1 MTRRKNFG
9 GSSSEETEPVE
20 FDLYEETFHCRP
32 ELQGSTLL
40 TYSKRFSSENAG
52 EVNAAF
58 LDFFQSALKAESYE
72 RFKNLI
78 ESEDK
83 IVKIEK
89 LGEIAEWLIEEYT
102 DRPTKGS
109 KDS

>member
-1 MTRRKNFG
+1 MTRKKNFG
-9 GSSSEETEPVE
+9 GSVEEVEPLSFE
-20 FDLYEETFHCRP
+20 LFEESFDCKP
-32 ELQGSTLL
+32 ELQGATLL
-40 TYSKRFSSENAG
+40 TYSKRFSSDDLS

-58 LDFFQSALKAESYE
+58 LDFFESALKRESYE
-72 RFKNLI
+72 RFKALC

-83 IVKIEK
+83 IVKIET

-109 KDS
+109 KPS

>member
-1 MTRRKNFG
+1 MTRKKSFG
-9 GSSSEETEPVE
+9 SPTSDVEPLV
-20 FDLYEETFHCRP
+20 FDLFDEEFECRP
-32 ELQGSTLL
+32 EIQGATLL
-40 TYSKRFSSENAG
+40 TYSKRFSSDDLG

-58 LDFFQSALKAESYE
+58 LDFFQSALKKESYE
-72 RFKNLI
+72 RFEAICN
-78 ESEDK
+78 SEDK
-83 IVKIEK
+83 IVKVET

>member
-1 MTRRKNFG
+1 MTRKKSFG
-9 GSSSEETEPVE
+9 GSVEEVEPLE
-20 FDLYEETFHCRP
+20 FELHGETFSCRP
-32 ELQGSTLL
+32 ELQGATLL
-40 TYSKRFSSENAG
+40 TYSKRFASDDLA

-58 LDFFQSALKAESYE
+58 LDFFGSALKADSYVK
-72 RFKNLI
+72 FKELC

-83 IVKIEK
+83 IVKVET

-109 KDS
+109 KGS

>member
-1 MTRRKNFG
+1 MARKKNFG
-9 GSSSEETEPVE
+9 APVE
-20 FDLYEETFHCRP
+20 DVEPLEFTLFEETFKCRP
-32 ELQGSTLL
+32 QLQGATLL
-40 TYSKRFSSENAG
+40 TYSKRFASEDLA

-58 LDFFQSALKAESYE
+58 LDFFESALKTESYKA
-72 RFKNLI
+72 FKAVI

-83 IVKIEK
+83 IVNIET

-102 DRPTKGS
+102 DRPTEAS